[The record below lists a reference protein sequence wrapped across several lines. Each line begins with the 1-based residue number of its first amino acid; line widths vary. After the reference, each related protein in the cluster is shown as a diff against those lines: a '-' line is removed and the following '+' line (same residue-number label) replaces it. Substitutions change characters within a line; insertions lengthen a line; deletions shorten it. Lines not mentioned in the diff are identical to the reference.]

1 MKFERPPMSRF
12 VYPILSLLIMAPFEP
27 AASQQL
33 PSAPSVGV
41 IKVERKPITEATEF
55 IGRIQAVERVNLSAR
70 VTAFLVRRQFVEG
83 SEVKQGALLYQLE
96 RDPFEA
102 DVQAKEALITQ
113 IEAQLKNASL
123 SLSRARQLLATSAGT
138 QASADTA
145 EANQQALVGQLLAA
159 QAQLRQSHINLAYT
173 EIRAPIDGKVSQTT
187 VTPGNVVSPSFGV
200 LTTIVSQDPMY
211 VVFSVPVR
219 TALELRQRI
228 DRESFDVVRVKIKLP
243 DGRLY
248 DQTGKLDFLNNTISA
263 NTDTLQLRATIA
275 NPAQGVAAEEA
286 AVSGVNRELVDGEF
300 VTILLEGARPIEAL
314 TVPRTAVLSDQTGDY
329 VYVVNA
335 EGKAEQ
341 RRLKIGQS
349 TPTTAV
355 ILSGL
360 DEGQMVIV
368 EGLQRIRPGQPVAP
382 GPAANSA
389 DNEKQDKDADFHAF
403 GGSTS
408 TRAKSAGRG

>member
-1 MKFERPPMSRF
+1 MSRF
-12 VYPILSLLIMAPFEP
+12 VYPILALLIIAPFEP
-27 AASQQL
+27 AASQQP

-368 EGLQRIRPGQPVAP
+368 EGLQRVRPGQPVAP

-408 TRAKSAGRG
+408 TRAQSAGRG

>member
-1 MKFERPPMSRF
+1 
-12 VYPILSLLIMAPFEP
+12 
-27 AASQQL
+27 
-33 PSAPSVGV
+33 
-41 IKVERKPITEATEF
+41 
-55 IGRIQAVERVNLSAR
+55 
-70 VTAFLVRRQFVEG
+70 
-83 SEVKQGALLYQLE
+83 
-96 RDPFEA
+96 
-102 DVQAKEALITQ
+102 
-113 IEAQLKNASL
+113 
-123 SLSRARQLLATSAGT
+123 
-138 QASADTA
+138 
-145 EANQQALVGQLLAA
+145 
-159 QAQLRQSHINLAYT
+159 
-173 EIRAPIDGKVSQTT
+173 
-187 VTPGNVVSPSFGV
+187 
-200 LTTIVSQDPMY
+200 
-211 VVFSVPVR
+211 VPVR

-368 EGLQRIRPGQPVAP
+368 EGLQRVRPGQPVAP

>member
-1 MKFERPPMSRF
+1 MSRF
-12 VYPILSLLIMAPFEP
+12 VYPILALLIIAPFEP
-27 AASQQL
+27 AASQQP

-228 DRESFDVVRVKIKLP
+228 DRASFDVVRVKIKLP

-368 EGLQRIRPGQPVAP
+368 EGLQRVRPGQPVAP

-408 TRAKSAGRG
+408 TRAQSAGRG

>member
-1 MKFERPPMSRF
+1 MRFERPLMSRF
-12 VYPILSLLIMAPFEP
+12 VYPTLSLLIMAPFGP
-27 AASQQL
+27 AASQQP

-41 IKVERKPITEATEF
+41 IKVERKPVTEATEF
-55 IGRIQAVERVNLSAR
+55 LGRIQAVERVNLSAR

-83 SEVKQGALLYQLE
+83 TEVKQGALLYQLE

-145 EANQQALVGQLLAA
+145 EANQQALVGQLLGA

-173 EIRAPIDGKVSQTT
+173 EIRAPIDGKVSHTT

-219 TALELRQRI
+219 TALELQQRI

-275 NPAQGVAAEEA
+275 NPAQGVAGEA

-300 VTILLEGARPIEAL
+300 VTILLEGARPVEAL

-355 ILSGL
+355 VLSGL

-368 EGLQRIRPGQPVAP
+368 EGLQRVRPGQPVAP

-389 DNEKQDKDADFHAF
+389 DNEKQNKDADFHTF
-403 GGSTS
+403 GGSTP
-408 TRAKSAGRG
+408 TRAQSAGRG